1 MIYSIGLISEYYGEE
16 MNTPIML
23 AVVGLFGFGMA
34 NFFWKVAGVN
44 NVYSPSFMVTET
56 VIVAVSAILL
66 HIFQKHPYELAPRM
80 VGLAS
85 LSGLATAIAIF
96 STMLA
101 LRLGGEGSV
110 IFPIKSM
117 SVVVAVLLSYYFF
130 REPVTFTKV
139 VGLGLGVSSIVVLSR

>member
-66 HIFQKHPYELAPRM
+66 HIFQKHPYE
-80 VGLAS
+80 
-85 LSGLATAIAIF
+85 
-96 STMLA
+96 
-101 LRLGGEGSV
+101 
-110 IFPIKSM
+110 
-117 SVVVAVLLSYYFF
+117 
-130 REPVTFTKV
+130 
-139 VGLGLGVSSIVVLSR
+139 